1 MDSSG
6 PSDSSHQYNIR
17 RHVISSH
24 NRIDKEVQYDAYRHS
39 DFVIDIEPDSAEK
52 LCRFNVR
59 SFQCPFN
66 FSTWS
71 LTNPPNVFVEFF
83 DTNVSSTVSKALYRF
98 PIDQNLSNPED
109 IAIFLQRRVGIQE
122 RVSLNVTKASTV
134 TLTVSNP
141 TNGVL
146 HISGQGLAVGQTVV
160 GSGIPVNTTITA
172 LSINASGV
180 GTITL
185 SKAATDSV
193 STRIDVYGNTSNN
206 LITTWSLASNFNTF
220 TFSPTISSQDSVA
233 NTTGV
238 ITSVDGTD
246 KTNFL
251 KLLCIG
257 QTAVNN
263 KFVGFVVHTAGSLK
277 RGDSSLTVTS
287 VPYVTTALHADSI
300 LGLDRPLYITAAVAS
315 GGTPVSFFPQF
326 CMNMLYRP
334 AIYLCSQRLS
344 TCTRAFRPLVG
355 PVPQAIAVIPISD
368 KGSQIVQEYFEN
380 TTFQVTDMERVT
392 DIDFSLRYEDGS
404 RVFLGPNSFIL
415 EIEME
420 FVELK
425 NSSSAQMSEA
435 IQIPYMNP
443 YSTQIQLGNKRARSF
458 GTGSRY

>member
-39 DFVIDIEPDSAEK
+39 DFVVDIEPDSAEK

-71 LTNPPNVFVEFF
+71 LSNPPNVFVEFF
-83 DTNVSSTVSKALYRF
+83 DTNESSTVSKALYRF

-109 IAIFLQRRVGIQE
+109 FAIFLQRRVGIQE
-122 RVSLNVTKASTV
+122 RVSLNVDKASTV

-141 TNGVL
+141 TNGVK

-172 LSINASGV
+172 LSIDGSGA
-180 GTITL
+180 GSITL

-220 TFSPTISSQDSVA
+220 TFSPTISSQDSVS
-233 NTTGV
+233 NTTGI

-246 KTNFL
+246 KTNFI

-300 LGLDRPLYITAAVAS
+300 IGLDRPIYVTANIGS
-315 GGTPVSFFPQF
+315 GGAAVSFFPQF

-435 IQIPYMNP
+435 IQLPYMNP
-443 YSTQIQLGNKRARSF
+443 YSTQIQLGSKRARSF
-458 GTGSRY
+458 GTSRY

>member
-71 LTNPPNVFVEFF
+71 LSNPPNVFVEFF
-83 DTNVSSTVSKALYRF
+83 DLNLTSTVSKALYRF

-172 LSINASGV
+172 LNINASGV

-193 STRIDVYGNTSNN
+193 AVRIDVYGNTSNN
-206 LITTWSLASNFNTF
+206 LITTWSNASNFNTF

-233 NTTGV
+233 NLTGG

-251 KLLCIG
+251 KLLCTG
-257 QTAVNN
+257 QTAASN

-300 LGLDRPLYITAAVAS
+300 LGLDRPIYVTANIVS
-315 GGTPVSFFPQF
+315 GGTAVSFFPQF

-435 IQIPYMNP
+435 IQLPYMNP
-443 YSTQIQLGNKRARSF
+443 YSTQIQLGSKRARSF